1 MIIHLSNG
9 DLATPVMFICVCNLD
24 SRTLLG
30 EDYDLMLRWSE
41 NVN

>member
-9 DLATPVMFICVCNLD
+9 DLATPVMYICNLD

-30 EDYDLMLRWSE
+30 EDYDLTTLRWSE